1 MRDPYVLTPKAIVVF
16 WAGFFIL
23 LKQTRRYI
31 MIKINFS
38 TGEVYQGADAISVYD
53 AASSLGIV
61 SREHIVCRFNGEL
74 KELST
79 IVTGEADV
87 ALLTFKDEEGKQVFR
102 HTAAHVLAQAVKRL
116 YPNTKQTIGPATD
129 NGYFQ
134 DFDSEVSF
142 TPEILKN
149 IEAEM
154 KKIVKENH
162 LIRREEITKAE
173 AIKLMTELDEP
184 YKVERI
190 NELADDAVISIY
202 RQGEYVD
209 LCAGPHLRATGMIK
223 AFKLTQCTGAYY
235 KGDQNNKMLQRVY
248 GIAFPTK
255 DELNAYVTAQE
266 EALKRDHNKL
276 GRELEYFTTV
286 DTIGQGLPIL
296 LPKGARTIQR
306 LQRWIEDEEESRGY
320 QLTKTPLMAKRELFK
335 ISGHWDHYLD
345 GMFVMGDPDDYT
357 KECFALRP
365 MTCPFQY
372 QVFLNK
378 KRSYRELP
386 MRLGETS
393 TLFRNEDSG
402 EMHGLI
408 RVRQFTISEGHLILR
423 PEQLAEEFKGCLDL
437 AKHVLETI
445 GLWEDCSFRFS
456 QWDPKRTDKYEGTPE
471 QWNEAQSI
479 MGELLDTYLGKDN
492 YAIGIDEAAFYGPKL
507 DIQCKNVFGKED
519 TIVTI
524 QVDMLLAKKFGMEYT
539 DSDNTQKTP
548 YIIHRTSLGCYE
560 RTLALILEKYA
571 GALPVWL
578 APTQVT
584 VIPVVAD
591 FAEYGAE
598 VVNRMKAA
606 GIRAELD
613 DRNEKLGYRIRE
625 AQLAKTPY
633 MIVVGEDEKNSDSVT
648 VRARTEGEGGKF
660 TVDEFI
666 QKVVMEI
673 ATKKH

>member
-1 MRDPYVLTPKAIVVF
+1 MT
-16 WAGFFIL
+16 
-23 LKQTRRYI
+23 
-31 MIKINFS
+31 KITFS
-38 TGEVYQGADAISVYD
+38 SGEVFSSPEAVSVYE
-53 AASSLGIV
+53 AARNLEII
-61 SREHIVCRFNGEL
+61 SREVIAARVNGEVT
-74 KELST
+74 ELSH
-79 IVTGEADV
+79 VVDGEADV
-87 ALLTFKDEEGKQVFR
+87 ALLTFRDADGAKVFR
-102 HTAAHVLAQAVKRL
+102 HTAAHIMAQAVKRL
-116 YPNTKQTIGPATD
+116 FPATKQTIGPATET
-129 NGYFQ
+129 GYFQ
-134 DFDSEVSF
+134 DFDSEISF

-154 KKIVKENH
+154 KKIVKENL
-162 LIRREEITKAE
+162 LIERFVLPKDE
-173 AIKLMTELDEP
+173 ALKLMRELDEP

-190 NELADDAVISIY
+190 EELGDDAVISFY

-209 LCAGPHLRATGMIK
+209 LCAGPHLHSTGMVK

-266 EALKRDHNKL
+266 EALKRDHNKI

-286 DTIGQGLPIL
+286 DTVGQGLPIL
-296 LPKGARTIQR
+296 LPKGARTVQR
-306 LQRWIEDEEESRGY
+306 LQRWIEDEEEKRGY
-320 QLTKTPLMAKRELFK
+320 LLTKTPLMAKREFFK

-345 GMFVMGDPDDYT
+345 GMFVIGDPDDYT

-423 PEQLAEEFKGCLDL
+423 PDQLAEEFKGCLDL
-437 AKHVLETI
+437 AKYCLETL

-456 QWDPKRTDKYEGTPE
+456 QWDPARTDKYEGTPE
-471 QWNEAQSI
+471 QWNEAQAV
-479 MGELLDTYLGKDN
+479 MGELLDTYLGREN
-492 YAIGIDEAAFYGPKL
+492 YVIGIDEAAFYGPKL

-524 QVDMLLAKKFGMEYT
+524 QIDMLLAKKFGMEYV
-539 DSDNTQKTP
+539 DRDNTMKTP
-548 YIIHRTSLGCYE
+548 YIIHRTSMGCYE
-560 RTLALILEKYA
+560 RTLALLLEKYA

-578 APTQVT
+578 SPNQVT

-591 FAEYGAE
+591 FAPYAAE
-598 VVNRMKAA
+598 VTEKLRAA
-606 GIRAELD
+606 GIRVELD

-625 AQLAKTPY
+625 AQLSKVPY
-633 MIVVGEDEKNSDSVT
+633 MLVVGEDEMNSGSVT
-648 VRARTEGEGGKF
+648 ARARVEGEGGKF

-666 QKVVMEI
+666 AKVRGEI
-673 ATKKH
+673 DTKKH

>member
-1 MRDPYVLTPKAIVVF
+1 MF
-16 WAGFFIL
+16 
-23 LKQTRRYI
+23 
-31 MIKINFS
+31 KINFAS
-38 TGEVYQGADAISVYD
+38 GEAYEGAEAISVYD

-61 SREHIVCRFNGEL
+61 TREHIVCRLNGEL

-79 IVTGEADV
+79 VVSEDADV
-87 ALLTFKDEEGKQVFR
+87 TLLTFKDEDGKHVFR

-116 YPNTKQTIGPATD
+116 YPATKQTRGPATD
-129 NGYFQ
+129 NGFFQ

-162 LIRREEITKAE
+162 LIKREEISKAE

-248 GIAFPTK
+248 GIAFPSK

-266 EALKRDHNKL
+266 EALKRDHNKI

-479 MGELLDTYLGKDN
+479 MGELLDTYLGHDN
-492 YAIGIDEAAFYGPKL
+492 YAIGVDEAAFYGPKL

-591 FAEYGAE
+591 FNDYGAE
-598 VVNRMKAA
+598 VVKRMKAA

-633 MIVVGEDEKNSDSVT
+633 MIVVGEDEKSSDTVT

-666 QKVVMEI
+666 SKVVMEI